1 MVRIH
6 LTRASWL
13 ITGLLVLVVVAG
25 CYQPAGSGF
34 EQPIFANGPTFTVE
48 QSVVE
53 LPTQE
58 PASLF
63 PEQTAEVLPS
73 ATPED
78 LPIIV
83 EPTPS
88 PFMPPTVV
96 IAPTNT
102 PIVATTAPTVDNQA
116 SIDAINLLLTPGVTQ
131 VADAALQATLDP
143 FELTATHIVG
153 QATAQAGIPLTQTAQ
168 ALTGIIGATATPVG
182 AAPGL
187 FPTNTPAGVQPSQPI
202 TPGVDCIH
210 EVQQTDP
217 NLYRIA
223 LRYGVTVESI
233 ARASGITNI
242 NLILVGQ
249 RLTIPGCG
257 TTGAVPPPTSAPTT
271 AAVNVLG
278 DGTTTTA
285 NVGTGGTGGGRIHVV
300 QQGETL
306 FELSLQYNVPVATI
320 ASANG
325 ISNINLIYI
334 GQELVIP

>member
-13 ITGLLVLVVVAG
+13 GAGLLILVVVAG

-34 EQPIFANGPTFTVE
+34 EQPIFATGPTFTVE
-48 QSVVE
+48 QAVVE

-58 PASLF
+58 PVALS
-63 PEQTAEVLPS
+63 PDATTEPVPTATS
-73 ATPED
+73 ED
-78 LPIIV
+78 LPIAV

-88 PFMPPTVV
+88 PFMPPTVA
-96 IAPTNT
+96 IAPTET
-102 PIVATTAPTVDNQA
+102 PFVATATPAVDNQA

-131 VADAALQATLDP
+131 VADAALQDELDP
-143 FELTATHIVG
+143 FELTATFIVG

-168 ALTGIIGATATPVG
+168 ALTGIVPATATPVG

-187 FPTNTPAGVQPSQPI
+187 FPTNTPAVAGQPI

-210 EVQQTDP
+210 EVQSTDP

-223 LRYGVTVESI
+223 LRYGVLVADI
-233 ARASGITNI
+233 ARASGVTNI
-242 NLILVGQ
+242 NLIYVGQ

-257 TTGAVPPPTSAPTT
+257 TTGAVPPATSVPTT
-271 AAVNVLG
+271 TTLNVLG
-278 DGTTTTA
+278 TGTTTTTTTA
-285 NVGTGGTGGGRIHVV
+285 SGQIHVV

-306 FELSLQYNVPVATI
+306 FELSLQYGVLVADI
-320 ASANG
+320 AAANG
-325 ISNINLIYI
+325 ITNINLIYI

>member
-6 LTRASWL
+6 LTRALWL
-13 ITGLLVLVVVAG
+13 VAGLLILMVVAG

-34 EQPIFANGPTFTVE
+34 EQPIFATGPTFTVD
-48 QSVVE
+48 QAVVE

-58 PASLF
+58 PISLF
-63 PEQTAEVLPS
+63 PDATTEPVPTE
-73 ATPED
+73 TPED
-78 LPIIV
+78 LPIAV

-88 PFMPPTVV
+88 PFIPPTVA
-96 IAPTNT
+96 IAPTET
-102 PIVATTAPTVDNQA
+102 PFVATATPAVDNQA
-116 SIDAINLLLTPGVTQ
+116 SIDAINLLLTPGLTQ
-131 VADAALQATLDP
+131 VADAALQDELDP
-143 FELTATHIVG
+143 FELTATFIVG
-153 QATAQAGIPLTQTAQ
+153 QATAQAGLPLTQTAQ
-168 ALTGIIGATATPVG
+168 ALTGIIPATATPIGG
-182 AAPGL
+182 APGGL
-187 FPTNTPAGVQPSQPI
+187 FPTNTPAVAGQPAQPI

-223 LRYGVTVESI
+223 LRYGVPVADI

-242 NLILVGQ
+242 NLIYVGQ

-257 TTGAVPPPTSAPTT
+257 TTGAVPPPTSVPTT

-278 DGTTTTA
+278 DGTTTTTA
-285 NVGTGGTGGGRIHVV
+285 SVGTGGGRIHVV
-300 QQGETL
+300 QQGESL

-320 ASANG
+320 AAANG
-325 ISNINLIYI
+325 IANINLIYI